1 MKKKLKQNQPQSVK
15 SIILEKRH
23 IMLEIITEFASPEK
37 STIEEIIR
45 QSAFFNGHFFMD
57 ELMHHIP
64 DMVMILN
71 KNRQIV
77 YINKST
83 LEASGLKDP
92 DKAMGMRMGELLSCK
107 HSNIN
112 PGGCGTSSFC
122 RYCGAVNSILESQKE
137 RFKVDECRIT
147 TKTAEGEEALDLRA
161 WATPIKVNGEP
172 FTFLVLVNIAEEKKK
187 LFLERIFLH
196 DIMNTA
202 VALRGFSQLIESES
216 KEDVELKNEFLGRI
230 SFLSER
236 IVDEINAHR
245 QLLAAENNELQLD
258 IKKINA
264 KLFLEKLFNTYNRP
278 DILETR
284 HLITDWTSDD
294 AEFES
299 DPTLLG
305 RVVGNMIKN
314 AIEAS
319 VPGETITMG
328 CRKDDESIFFWI
340 HNNTYMPENIRLQ
353 VFKRSF
359 STKGTGRGLGT
370 YSMKYLTDKYLKGS
384 ISFSTSEPEG
394 TVFEAQYP
402 LAFCKA
408 Q

>member
-1 MKKKLKQNQPQSVK
+1 
-15 SIILEKRH
+15 
-23 IMLEIITEFASPEK
+23 MLEIITEFASPER
-37 STIEEIIR
+37 SSNEEIVK
-45 QSAFFNGHFFMD
+45 QSEFFKGHFFMD

-83 LEASGLKDP
+83 LEATGVKDP
-92 DKAMGMRMGELLSCK
+92 DKAMGMRPGELLGCK
-107 HSNIN
+107 HSSIN
-112 PGGCGTSSFC
+112 PCGCGTSSFC
-122 RYCGAVNSILESQKE
+122 RYCGAVNAILESQKG

-147 TKTAEGEEALDLRA
+147 TVTAEGEEALDLRA
-161 WATPIKVNGEP
+161 WASPINVKGEP
-172 FTFLVLVNIAEEKKK
+172 FTFIVFVNIAEEKKK

-202 VALRGFSQLIESES
+202 VALRGFSQLIDSES
-216 KEDVELKNEFLGRI
+216 KEDEELKNEFLGRI

-245 QLLAAENNELQLD
+245 QLVAAENNELKLD
-258 IKKINA
+258 VKKI
-264 KLFLEKLFNTYNRP
+264 KSKTFLEKLFNTYNRP
-278 DILETR
+278 DVLENR
-284 HLITDWTSDD
+284 HLVTDWTSAD

-328 CRKDDESIFFWI
+328 CRKDGDRIFFWV

-353 VFKRSF
+353 LFKRSF
-359 STKGTGRGLGT
+359 STKGAGRGLGT
-370 YSMKYLTDKYLKGS
+370 YSMKYLTDKYLKGK

-402 LAFCKA
+402 ISFCKA

>member
-1 MKKKLKQNQPQSVK
+1 
-15 SIILEKRH
+15 
-23 IMLEIITEFASPEK
+23 MLEIITEFASPER
-37 STIEEIIR
+37 SSNEEIVK
-45 QSAFFNGHFFMD
+45 QSEFFKGHFFMD

-83 LEASGLKDP
+83 LEATGVKDP
-92 DKAMGMRMGELLSCK
+92 DKAMGMRPGELLGCK
-107 HSNIN
+107 HSSIN

-122 RYCGAVNSILESQKE
+122 RYCGAVNAIIESQKG

-147 TKTAEGEEALDLRA
+147 TVTAEGEEALDLRA
-161 WATPIKVNGEP
+161 WASPINVKGEP
-172 FTFLVLVNIAEEKKK
+172 FTFIVFVNIAEEKKK

-202 VALRGFSQLIESES
+202 VALRGFSQLIDSES
-216 KEDVELKNEFLGRI
+216 KEDEELKNEFLGRI

-245 QLLAAENNELQLD
+245 QLVAAENNELKLD
-258 IKKINA
+258 IKKI
-264 KLFLEKLFNTYNRP
+264 KSKTFLEKLFNTYNRP
-278 DILETR
+278 DVLENR
-284 HLITDWTSDD
+284 HLVTDWTSAD

-299 DPTLLG
+299 DPILLG

-328 CRKDDESIFFWI
+328 CRKDGDRIFFWV

-353 VFKRSF
+353 LFKRSF
-359 STKGTGRGLGT
+359 STKGAGRGLGT
-370 YSMKYLTDKYLKGS
+370 YSMKYLTDKYLKGN

-402 LAFCKA
+402 LSLCKA

>member
-1 MKKKLKQNQPQSVK
+1 
-15 SIILEKRH
+15 
-23 IMLEIITEFASPEK
+23 MLEIITEFASPER
-37 STIEEIIR
+37 SSNEEIVK
-45 QSAFFNGHFFMD
+45 QSEFFKGHFFMD

-83 LEASGLKDP
+83 LEATGVKDP
-92 DKAMGMRMGELLSCK
+92 DKAMGMRPGELLGCK
-107 HSNIN
+107 HSSIN

-122 RYCGAVNSILESQKE
+122 RYCGAVNAILESQKG

-147 TKTAEGEEALDLRA
+147 TVTAEGEEALDLRA
-161 WATPIKVNGEP
+161 WASPINVKREP
-172 FTFLVLVNIAEEKKK
+172 FTFIVFVNIAEEKKK

-202 VALRGFSQLIESES
+202 VALRGFSQLIDSES
-216 KEDVELKNEFLGRI
+216 KEDEELKNEFLGRI

-245 QLLAAENNELQLD
+245 QLVAAENNELKLD
-258 IKKINA
+258 IKKI
-264 KLFLEKLFNTYNRP
+264 KSKPFLEKLFNTYNRP
-278 DILETR
+278 DVLENR
-284 HLITDWTSDD
+284 HLVTDWTSAD

-299 DPTLLG
+299 DPILLG

-328 CRKDDESIFFWI
+328 CRKDGDRIFFWV

-353 VFKRSF
+353 LFKRSF
-359 STKGTGRGLGT
+359 STKGAGRGLGT
-370 YSMKYLTDKYLKGS
+370 YSMKYLTDKYLKGN

-402 LAFCKA
+402 LSLCKA

>member
-1 MKKKLKQNQPQSVK
+1 
-15 SIILEKRH
+15 
-23 IMLEIITEFASPEK
+23 MLEIITEFASPERSSNEK
-37 STIEEIIR
+37 IVK
-45 QSAFFNGHFFMD
+45 QSEFFKGHFFMD

-83 LEASGLKDP
+83 LEAAGVKDP
-92 DKAMGMRMGELLSCK
+92 DKAMGMRPGELLGCK
-107 HSNIN
+107 HSSIN
-112 PGGCGTSSFC
+112 SGGCGTSSFC
-122 RYCGAVNSILESQKE
+122 RYCGAVNAILESQKG

-147 TKTAEGEEALDLRA
+147 TVTPEGEEALDLRA
-161 WATPIKVNGEP
+161 WASPINVKREP
-172 FTFLVLVNIAEEKKK
+172 FTFIVFVNIAEEKKK

-202 VALRGFSQLIESES
+202 VALRGFSQLIDSES
-216 KEDVELKNEFLGRI
+216 KEDEELKNEFLGRI

-245 QLLAAENNELQLD
+245 QLVAAENNELKLD
-258 IKKINA
+258 IKKI
-264 KLFLEKLFNTYNRP
+264 KSKPFLEKLFNTYNRP
-278 DILETR
+278 DVLENR
-284 HLITDWTSDD
+284 HLVTDWTSAD

-299 DPTLLG
+299 DPILLG

-328 CRKDDESIFFWI
+328 CRKDGDRIFFWV

-353 VFKRSF
+353 LFKRSF
-359 STKGTGRGLGT
+359 STKGAGRGLGT
-370 YSMKYLTDKYLKGS
+370 YSMKYLTDKYLKGN

-402 LAFCKA
+402 LSLCKA